1 MTSRV
6 FGNAP
11 EAVSA
16 ARHYVV
22 EQLADVPRAIVDE
35 VAVMVSELAT
45 NCVRHT
51 ETEFTVKV
59 EHDLK
64 RVRVEVTDHGPGVP
78 TLRVPDAT
86 EPTGRGLRIVREIA
100 DSFGVDPAARAPG
113 KTVWFEL
120 YLDPAARPD
129 GTQAQPSARNIPH
142 A

>member
-22 EQLADVPRAIVDE
+22 DLLADVPHAIVDE

-51 ETEFTVKV
+51 DTEFTVNV
-59 EHDLK
+59 EHD
-64 RVRVEVTDHGPGVP
+64 RNRIRVEVTDRGAGAP
-78 TLRVPDAT
+78 TVRVPDAT
-86 EPTGRGLRIVREIA
+86 EPTGRGLRIVRELSDA
-100 DSFGVDPAARAPG
+100 FGVEPASGAPG
-113 KTVWFEL
+113 KTVWFVVQI
-120 YLDPAARPD
+120 DDSARAPGA
-129 GTQAQPSARNIPH
+129 GTQTSARNIPR

>member
-1 MTSRV
+1 MTLRA

-22 EQLADVPRAIVDE
+22 DELADVPRAIVDE

-51 ETEFTVKV
+51 DTEFTVSV
-59 EHDLK
+59 EHD
-64 RVRVEVTDHGPGVP
+64 RSRIRVEVTDHGEGSP
-78 TLRVPDAT
+78 TLKVPDAS
-86 EPTGRGLRIVREIA
+86 EPTGRGLRIVRELA
-100 DSFGVDPAARAPG
+100 DAFGVEPTSGAPG
-113 KTVWFEL
+113 KTVWFVL
-120 YLDPAARPD
+120 QLDDGAGAPGAR
-129 GTQAQPSARNIPH
+129 TQTSARNLPR

>member
-6 FGNAP
+6 FRNAP

-22 EQLADVPRAIVDE
+22 AQLAGVPRTIVDE

-51 ETEFTVKV
+51 DTEFRVNV
-59 EHDLK
+59 EHDEN
-64 RVRVEVTDHGPGVP
+64 RIRVEVTDRGPGAP
-78 TLRVPDAT
+78 TPRVPDAS
-86 EPTGRGLRIVREIA
+86 EPTGRGLRIVRELA
-100 DSFGVDPAARAPG
+100 DSFGVDPTTGTPG
-113 KTVWFEL
+113 KTVWFVVQ
-120 YLDPAARPD
+120 LDEDDQPGAR
-129 GTQAQPSARNIPH
+129 AQPSARNIPR

>member
-1 MTSRV
+1 V

-22 EQLADVPRAIVDE
+22 DLLADLPRAIVDE

-51 ETEFTVKV
+51 DTEFTVNV
-59 EHDLK
+59 EHDQT
-64 RVRVEVTDHGPGVP
+64 RIRVEVSDRGAGAP

-86 EPTGRGLRIVREIA
+86 EPTGRGLRIVRELS
-100 DSFGVDPAARAPG
+100 DSFGVEPASGSPG
-113 KTVWFEL
+113 KTVWFVVQ
-120 YLDPAARPD
+120 LDHAAGAR
-129 GTQAQPSARNIPH
+129 GTTPPSSARNTPR

>member
-1 MTSRV
+1 VTSRV

-22 EQLADVPRAIVDE
+22 DQLADVPRAIVDE

-51 ETEFTVKV
+51 DTEFTVNV
-59 EHDLK
+59 ERDHK
-64 RVRVEVTDHGPGVP
+64 RVRVEVTDRGAGAP
-78 TLRVPDAT
+78 TLRVPGAD
-86 EPTGRGLRIVREIA
+86 EPSGRGLRIVRELA
-100 DSFGVDPAARAPG
+100 DSFGVQPLAGAPG
-113 KTVWFEL
+113 KTVWFVVQ
-120 YLDPAARPD
+120 LDHAAGPA
-129 GTQAQPSARNIPH
+129 GTQTGSSAPNIPR

>member
-1 MTSRV
+1 MSSRV

-22 EQLADVPRAIVDE
+22 DLLADVPRAIVDE

-51 ETEFTVKV
+51 DTDFTVNV
-59 EHDLK
+59 EHSRD
-64 RVRVEVTDHGPGVP
+64 RIRIEVTDRGDGVP
-78 TLRVPDAT
+78 TVRVPDAT
-86 EPTGRGLRIVREIA
+86 EPSGRGLRIVRELA
-100 DSFGVDPAARAPG
+100 DEFGVEPATGTPG
-113 KTVWFEL
+113 KTVWFVL
-120 YLDPAARPD
+120 QLRDSAHTPD
-129 GTQAQPSARNIPH
+129 AGTQTSARNTPH